1 MFLETERMSDVVFL
15 MARVFIPWLSDIQFT
30 CEKWSCLNDL
40 LIYAKKLFSECFCNF
55 CFVLFFNTFKPSSS
69 VETFFDSLV
78 RQAKIPN
85 IFSLQMCG
93 AGLPVSG
100 SGTNG
105 GSLVGICQS
114 EREDVSLLISLPLFY
129 DYFTSS
135 K

>member
-1 MFLETERMSDVVFL
+1 MIGSFLQRNFL
-15 MARVFIPWLSDIQFT
+15 MNTSAI
-30 CEKWSCLNDL
+30 L
-40 LIYAKKLFSECFCNF
+40 LF
-55 CFVLFFNTFKPSSS
+55 FVLFFNTFKPSSS

-129 DYFTSS
+129 DYPTSS
-135 K
+135 KFSV

>member
-1 MFLETERMSDVVFL
+1 M
-15 MARVFIPWLSDIQFT
+15 
-30 CEKWSCLNDL
+30 
-40 LIYAKKLFSECFCNF
+40 
-55 CFVLFFNTFKPSSS
+55 
-69 VETFFDSLV
+69 ETFFDSLV

-114 EREDVSLLISLPLFY
+114 EREDVSLLNSLPLFY
-129 DYFTSS
+129 DYLISS
-135 K
+135 KFSS

>member
-1 MFLETERMSDVVFL
+1 MS
-15 MARVFIPWLSDIQFT
+15 RTFISWLSEIQFT
-30 CEKWSCLNDL
+30 HEKWSCLNDL
-40 LIYAKKLFSECFCNF
+40 LISAKKLSNEPCNSFCL
-55 CFVLFFNTFKPSSS
+55 FVLFFNTFKPSSS

-105 GSLVGICQS
+105 GSLVGICQ
-114 EREDVSLLISLPLFY
+114 
-129 DYFTSS
+129 
-135 K
+135 